1 MNQLI
6 IYTIVLLCLVAA
18 VGVLGVLFVHHGFFY
33 APVNESA
40 STKPAIKTTT

>member
-6 IYTIVLLCLVAA
+6 IYTILLLCLVAA
-18 VGVLGVLFVHHGFFY
+18 VGVLGVLFMHHGFFY

-40 STKPAIKTTT
+40 SIGPGIK